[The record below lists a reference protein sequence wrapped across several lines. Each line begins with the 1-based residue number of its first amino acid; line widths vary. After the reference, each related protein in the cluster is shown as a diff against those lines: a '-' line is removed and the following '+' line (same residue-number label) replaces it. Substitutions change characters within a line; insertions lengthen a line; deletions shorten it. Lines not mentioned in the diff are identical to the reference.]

1 MNFLRVIRTLK
12 IILIMDEIDNFYM
25 AKPEPL
31 KGCLLSL
38 RDVILRSNPEITEA
52 WKYRMPF
59 FYFRK
64 RMFCYLWVHKKTSLP
79 YIGVV
84 EGRKLSHPRLVQEKR
99 SRMKIMFIDPTKDL
113 PVRIILGILKNAAS
127 FYRTDNI
134 LPRNKTGLKNRK

>member
-1 MNFLRVIRTLK
+1 MNFLGFDKPIK

-25 AKPEPL
+25 TKPEPL

-84 EGRKLSHPRLVQEKR
+84 EGRKISHPRLVQEKR

-113 PVRIILGILKNAAS
+113 PVRIILSILKNAAS

-134 LPRNKTGLKNRK
+134 LPRNKTALKNRK